1 MAAVNSPRFAK
12 SIMFQKSAQKITVN
26 MKLSEETPKKCIF
39 FSIYLRCKFGKYCAF
54 KHSEN
59 NQKKEI
65 EDLKDKVKRLE
76 DKDIDNPR
84 KCWNLMIGLR
94 RFMQMSSRL

>member
-1 MAAVNSPRFAK
+1 
-12 SIMFQKSAQKITVN
+12 MFQKSAQKITVN
-26 MKLSEETPKKCIF
+26 MKLSEETPKKCRF

-65 EDLKDKVKRLE
+65 EDLKDKLKRLE
-76 DKDIDNPR
+76 DIDNPR
-84 KCWNLMIGLR
+84 KWWNLMIGLR
-94 RFMQMSSRL
+94 RVMQMSSRL